1 MMLLEPRQRLEPSE
15 DPLRPESILSG
26 KNRPYTGD
34 EYVETLRDDREVYID
49 GERVADVTRHP
60 AFVNSVRSTARL
72 YDALHEERTK
82 DVLTCPT
89 DTGSEGY
96 TFRYFRA
103 SRSRDD
109 LVASQR
115 AIATWSRMSFGWLGR
130 TPDYK
135 AGWTSTLGPNADYYG
150 PFADNA
156 RAWYKLTQETVPFM
170 NHAIVN
176 PPTDRHKPA
185 EEVKDVFISVDEER
199 DGGIVVSGAKV
210 VATSAALTHYNFIGQ
225 SSKTATE
232 DPAMSLMFITPTN
245 APGVKL
251 FCRTSYER
259 AASLYGS
266 PFDYPLSSRFD
277 ENDAII
283 VLDRVFV
290 PWDDVMIYRDPKRV
304 LSWYPRSGCQ
314 SGFLFQG
321 CTRFAVKLDF
331 IVGLLSKALRCTGG
345 DELRSNQVL
354 LGEAV
359 AWRNLFWALSDAMA
373 HKPTAWE
380 QGAVLPDVTAATAYR
395 VFAPDAY
402 PRVKELVER
411 AVTSAL
417 VYLPSSVRD
426 LANPAIA
433 PYLERYVR
441 GSHGIDYRERIK
453 TLKLL
458 WDAVGTEFAGRHE
471 LYERNY
477 AGGWEDT
484 RAQTLMR
491 ASACGD
497 LAQMEA
503 LVDDCLAQ
511 YDEGG
516 WKPEARSPELSG
528 VFSST

>member
-1 MMLLEPRQRLEPSE
+1 MK
-15 DPLRPESILSG
+15 PERVLSG

-34 EYVETLRDDREVYID
+34 EYLESLRDDREVYID
-49 GERVADVTRHP
+49 GERVLDVTVHP
-60 AFVNSVRSTARL
+60 AFANSVRSTARL
-72 YDALHEERTK
+72 YDALHDEATK
-82 DVLTCPT
+82 ELLTCPT
-89 DTGSEGY
+89 DTGNGGY

-103 SRSRDD
+103 ARSRED
-109 LVASQR
+109 LVAAQQ
-115 AIATWSRMSFGWLGR
+115 AITGWSRLSFGWLGR

-135 AGWTSTLGPNADYYG
+135 AGWLNTLGPNAEYYG

-156 RAWYKLTQETVPFM
+156 RAWYKLAQETVPFM

-185 EEVKDVFISVDEER
+185 EDVKDVFISVDEQV
-199 DGGIVVSGAKV
+199 DGGIIVSGAKV
-210 VATSAALTHYNFIGQ
+210 VATAAALTHYNFIGQ

-232 DPAMSLMFITPTN
+232 DLDMSLMFITPTN
-245 APGVKL
+245 AAGVKL

-259 AASLYGS
+259 AAALYGS
-266 PFDYPLSSRFD
+266 PFDFPLSSRFD

-331 IVGLLSKALRCTGG
+331 IVGLLSKALHCTGG
-345 DELRSNQVL
+345 DELRTNEVL

-359 AWRNLFWALSDAMA
+359 AWRNLFWSLSDAMA
-373 HKPTAWE
+373 LKPAPFE
-380 QGAVLPDVTAATAYR
+380 GGAVLPDLTAATSYR

-402 PRVKELVER
+402 PRIKELVEK
-411 AVTSAL
+411 ALTSAL
-417 VYLPSSVRD
+417 IYLPSSVRD
-426 LANPAIA
+426 FANPNVA

-441 GSHGIDYRERIK
+441 GSNGIEYRERIK
-453 TLKLL
+453 ILKLM
-458 WDAVGTEFAGRHE
+458 WDAIGTEFGGRHE

-477 AGGWEDT
+477 AGAWEET
-484 RAQTLMR
+484 RAQTLSR
-491 ASACGD
+491 ARGCGD
-497 LAQMEA
+497 LSAMEA
-503 LVDDCLAQ
+503 LVDECLGQ
-511 YDEGG
+511 YDEAG
-516 WKPEARSPELSG
+516 WRIDAFGSPRPSIC
-528 VFSST
+528 TI